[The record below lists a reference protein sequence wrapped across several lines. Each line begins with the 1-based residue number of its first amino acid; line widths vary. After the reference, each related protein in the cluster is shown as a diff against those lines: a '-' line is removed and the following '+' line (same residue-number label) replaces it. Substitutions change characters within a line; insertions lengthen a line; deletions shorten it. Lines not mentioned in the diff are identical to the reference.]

1 MKAPRS
7 VVRVP
12 GDGAPREFLAVAVRI
27 VAATGGKDGFFVQL
41 FPDMRGPQA
50 IYLSPAQLERL
61 IALAETGLPDAEV
74 WAELA
79 KIPLEPLAPARSL
92 YPRLRAG
99 LVDSASPL
107 REEVAAQRQRAEAR
121 ARPPEPVAEPISEEP
136 STAPA
141 APGTPGR
148 SLGDPDAL

>member
-7 VVRVP
+7 VIRAVE
-12 GDGAPREFLAVAVRI
+12 GAPREFLSVAVRV

-41 FPDMRGPQA
+41 VPDMRGPQS
-50 IYLSPAQLERL
+50 IYLSPSQLERL

-92 YPRLRAG
+92 YARLRSL
-99 LVDSASPL
+99 LVDCAQPL
-107 REEVAAQRQRAEAR
+107 REEIGVQRERAEAR
-121 ARPPEPVAEPISEEP
+121 ARPHDPPPTESEEGP
-136 STAPA
+136 AQPTAPVEPRA
-141 APGTPGR
+141 LR
-148 SLGDPDAL
+148 DPDAL

>member
-12 GDGAPREFLAVAVRI
+12 PDGGPREVLAVAVRI
-27 VAATGGKDGFFVQL
+27 VAAAGGKDGFFVQL

-50 IYLSPAQLERL
+50 IYVSIAQLERL
-61 IALAETGLPDAEV
+61 IALAETGLADADV

-92 YPRLRAG
+92 YPRFRSL
-99 LVDSASPL
+99 LVDTAAVL
-107 REEVAAQRQRAEAR
+107 REEISAQRERAEAR
-121 ARPPEPVAEPISEEP
+121 ARPAPVEEV
-136 STAPA
+136 
-141 APGTPGR
+141 TPGEPAR
-148 SLGDPDAL
+148 AIGDPDAL